1 MSPDQL
7 RRGQRLAES
16 RGHNIKTA
24 ASDVRTRSEETRH
37 PDQSPPCHVRGE
49 RGHYHFN
56 VAPLKTSHI
65 SKQKMFRSEGS
76 LVFCKSKQ
84 FSVDEDQENGLLKA
98 RRQNMFEH

>member
-1 MSPDQL
+1 MSECQADVTDGPDDPGRDVSAHAHCTPLRVSPDQL

-49 RGHYHFN
+49 RWSLSL
-56 VAPLKTSHI
+56 VCRTLKTQPH
-65 SKQKMFRSEGS
+65 Q
-76 LVFCKSKQ
+76 Q
-84 FSVDEDQENGLLKA
+84 TEDVPK
-98 RRQNMFEH
+98 